1 MTSERPPL
9 THSAVS
15 VAVPEVAR
23 RLAAAGIQGARAEAE
38 LLACEASGRS
48 RESLVIHPE
57 EPLTEEQ
64 AARLEEL
71 TNRRAR
77 REPLAYVLGHGECY
91 SLRFLTT
98 PAAMVPRPETEV
110 LAEAVIARAE
120 GARFA
125 VDVGT
130 GCGVLAVV
138 LAREL
143 PALAV
148 LGTDVSLD
156 ALGLA
161 RRNVRLHG
169 VEGGV
174 LLMAGDLLEPV
185 GRPADIVVANLP
197 YIRTGEFPSLGPEV
211 RDYEPRLAL
220 DGGEDGLAL
229 IRRLSAQL
237 SDHVCPGG
245 MAALEVGAGQAE
257 EVANLLAVGGLQDI
271 EVVDDYSGIG
281 RVVLGRRRP
290 ARRPAG
296 GG

>member
-1 MTSERPPL
+1 MTSERHPPSR
-9 THSAVS
+9 SAVS
-15 VAVPEVAR
+15 AAVSEVAR
-23 RLAAAGIQGARAEAE
+23 RLAAAGIQSARVEGE
-38 LLACEASGRS
+38 LLVGEATGRS
-48 RESLVIHPE
+48 RESLVTHPE

-71 TNRRAR
+71 TNRRAG
-77 REPLAYVLGHGECY
+77 REPLAYVLGRTEFY

-98 PAAMVPRPETEV
+98 PAAIIPRPETEI

-120 GARFA
+120 GPSFA

-130 GCGVLAVV
+130 GCGALAVV

-143 PALAV
+143 PALTV

-156 ALGLA
+156 ALRLA

-169 VEGGV
+169 VESRA

-197 YIRTGEFPSLGPEV
+197 YIRTDEFPALQPEV
-211 RDYEPRLAL
+211 RDYEPRSAL

-229 IRRLSAQL
+229 IRRLSVQL
-237 SDHVCPGG
+237 SDHLCPGG
-245 MAALEVGAGQAE
+245 LAALEVGAGQAE
-257 EVANLLAVGGLQDI
+257 EVANLLALGGLSVI
-271 EVVDDYSGIG
+271 EVVADYAGIE
-281 RVVLGRRRP
+281 RVVLGRR
-290 ARRPAG
+290 G
-296 GG
+296 G